1 MRRVKSIILFA
12 AIALLPAIASSQIAL
27 PREDDLLFRTE
38 FVRLIDLNWPQSKE
52 VFGEDNM
59 ISTILFD
66 AVKEGK
72 IRAYEDVKMS
82 KEQFAGDML
91 EKLAIDSNYVLAPEY
106 LTEIELG
113 EDLIFD
119 RNRSEHYF
127 IPRYLAVYISE
138 KQHPY
143 GFKEPWAVFRFE
155 DVATVFREDERAW
168 NTDRLSGRK
177 KLNYADIF
185 VLKSFYSETV
195 KIGHAHDRYFDQL
208 YSDKV
213 SAFVAS
219 KEAEARLI
227 EFLYKL
233 YNPM

>member
-1 MRRVKSIILFA
+1 MCRVKSIMLFI
-12 AIALLPAIASSQIAL
+12 AIALLPTISSAQIAM

-72 IRAYEDVKMS
+72 IKAYEDIKMT
-82 KEQFAGDML
+82 KERSAEGML
-91 EKLAIDSNYVLAPEY
+91 QKLVIDSNYALAPEY

-119 RNRSEHYF
+119 RHRSEHYF
-127 IPRYLAVYISE
+127 IPQYLAVYISE
-138 KQHPY
+138 NLHPY

-155 DVATVFREDERAW
+155 VVADVFKADERAW
-168 NTDRLSGRK
+168 SSDRFSGRK
-177 KLNYADIF
+177 KLNYADLF

-208 YSDKV
+208 YTDKV

-227 EFLYKL
+227 AFLYKL

>member
-1 MRRVKSIILFA
+1 MRRIKALILFT
-12 AIALLPAIASSQIAL
+12 AIMLLSAIASAQIAM

-59 ISTILFD
+59 ISTILFE
-66 AVKEGK
+66 AVRKGK
-72 IRAYEDVKMS
+72 IKAYEDVKMS
-82 KEQFAGDML
+82 KEQSVEDMID
-91 EKLAIDSNYVLAPEY
+91 KLIIDSNYVIAPEY

-113 EDLIFD
+113 EDLVFD
-119 RNRSEHYF
+119 RNRSDHYF
-127 IPRYLAVYISE
+127 LPQYLAVYISE
-138 KQHPY
+138 NLHPH
-143 GFKEPWAVFRFE
+143 GFKEPWAVFRFD
-155 DVATVFREDERAW
+155 DVAAVFRDDERAW

-208 YSDKV
+208 YADKV